1 MSPLASVAARGPR
14 EETKHLKICHWP
26 PSPLPPPSTIS
37 SLCHLNI
44 PASVSLDARFSHGP
58 PSGPSQSRALVPRPP
73 PRPVPLPTPVS
84 TSSSR
89 MPLHCLSLHEGEEVT
104 GRVRNLEQ
112 PPDLDLRAWRAIPS
126 LLYPRPFP
134 NLHNLAS
141 PPLLLLSSQPST
153 LVSVRFFLLLPLFI
167 QSAGLLSLSF
177 KQLGLSSH
185 SLSDFALAILNPR
198 RRRQPCYST

>member
-26 PSPLPPPSTIS
+26 PPPPPPSTIS

-44 PASVSLDARFSHGP
+44 PASVSLDARFSHGA

-84 TSSSR
+84 SSWSR

-112 PPDLDLRAWRAIPS
+112 PPDLDLELGGPS
-126 LLYPRPFP
+126 HPFFI
-134 NLHNLAS
+134 LARF
-141 PPLLLLSSQPST
+141 PTCITWPLLPFFFSPHSHQRSCQFASSSSSFLSHPKRWSAFTLLQAAR
-153 LVSVRFFLLLPLFI
+153 SV
-167 QSAGLLSLSF
+167 QSLSL
-177 KQLGLSSH
+177 
-185 SLSDFALAILNPR
+185 
-198 RRRQPCYST
+198 